1 MIPHNIRL
9 CKIKFISYNFIHE
22 NAMKLSV
29 KSFVV
34 VIAFLFIF
42 TGYQS
47 QQIVQSSESHKHA
60 CAAACEKGQ
69 SGETVWCDSCNVG
82 YKDGHKVKCKHCFEG
97 MTSKIKRAWCA
108 SCKAAYLKGEKVD
121 CKVCCQTGKT
131 CRTCQKK

>member
-1 MIPHNIRL
+1 
-9 CKIKFISYNFIHE
+9 
-22 NAMKLSV
+22 MKLPV

-60 CAAACEKGQ
+60 CAAACECIACEKGLA
-69 SGETVWCDSCNVG
+69 GETVWCESCNVG
-82 YKDGHKVKCKHCFEG
+82 YIDGYKVECKHCFEG
-97 MTSKIKRAWCA
+97 MSSKIKKAWCA
-108 SCKAAYLKGEKVD
+108 SCKAGYLKGEKVD

-131 CRTCQKK
+131 CRTCQKT